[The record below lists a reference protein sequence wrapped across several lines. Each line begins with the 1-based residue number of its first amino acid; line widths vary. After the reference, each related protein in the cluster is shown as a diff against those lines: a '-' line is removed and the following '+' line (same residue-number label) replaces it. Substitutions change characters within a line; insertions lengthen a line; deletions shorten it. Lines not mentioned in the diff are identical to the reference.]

1 MSKILY
7 LFFLIPFSFYAQPNC
22 KAYLYTGDTTQYKAC
37 LFSEQIHEYQFDR
50 KFHEKFDEALAI
62 CPHYAY
68 AYREQS
74 TAYLKSGDFIT
85 WKKLIDKA
93 VEYEWITNLGY
104 RGWCRYQFFRDY
116 EGAIKDIEKLD
127 SLANFDIGY
136 SQNGHYHLNIAKGMC
151 YSAIGQKQKAI
162 EIFQSQINAPNYEA
176 GLFDYYQLG
185 VTYFEVK
192 DYQNALI
199 CFEKQAKI
207 NPLAETEYYRG
218 KIYKILKNQIEAD
231 KYKELAVKLYKENK
245 NLFDPYTHHFNKV
258 YLVEMEKQ

>member
-1 MSKILY
+1 MRKILY
-7 LFFLIPFSFYAQPNC
+7 LFLLMPFSFYAQPNC
-22 KAYLYTGDTTQYKAC
+22 KAYLYTGDTAQYKAC
-37 LFSEQIHEYQFDR
+37 LLSEQIQEYQFDR

-74 TAYLKSGDFIT
+74 TAYLKS
-85 WKKLIDKA
+85 
-93 VEYEWITNLGY
+93 

-116 EGAIKDIEKLD
+116 DGAIKDLEKLD
-127 SLANFDIGY
+127 SLANYDIGY

-162 EIFQSQINAPNYEA
+162 EIFQSQINTPNYEA

-258 YLVEMEKQ
+258 YLTEIEKE